1 MTQDAS
7 AMYYLGICHER
18 GLGTA
23 CNEAKA
29 TELYRNA
36 ASCGHVGA
44 LHNLAV
50 FFEIGIGGRVC
61 WNVLCFCFYH
71 NLT

>member
-1 MTQDAS
+1 MTQDVS

-29 TELYRNA
+29 AKLYHSA
-36 ASCGHVGA
+36 ASHGHVNA
-44 LHNLAV
+44 LYNLAV
-50 FFEIGIGGRVC
+50 FFEHGIGGTVC
-61 WNVLCFCFYH
+61 QKYVMFFIFF
-71 NLT
+71 